1 MPIEIL
7 MPALSPTMTEGTLAK
22 WHVKEGDEIS
32 SGKVIAEIETD
43 KATMEVEA
51 VDEGKIGKILVKEG
65 SEGVAVNEVIAL
77 LLEEGE
83 DAKAIADWK
92 PKKKEA
98 PKEEK
103 AEEESADSDDKG
115 EKKEE
120 KKPAPAAGGVGLAKP
135 SFALPAHLTKGE
147 APVAAAARGASEN
160 VFASPLAKRL
170 AEQEGV
176 DLAKVQG
183 HGPNGRIVAQDVLD
197 AKAAGVGLG
206 AGVTKVIRNPSDYY
220 EVPVS
225 GMRKT
230 IAKRLTESKQW
241 VPHFYL
247 NVECHLDKLLEMRK
261 ELNGQAAADAG
272 KDAKP
277 AFKLSVNDFIIKAV
291 AMAMKKVP
299 ASNASWIDD
308 KVYQYNNIDISVAVA
323 IEGGLITPIVP
334 NADQK
339 SVIMISNEMKG
350 LAGRARAGK
359 LQPEE
364 YQGGGFS
371 ISNLGM
377 YGIKNFNA
385 IVNPPQACI
394 LAVGAGE
401 ERVVVKKGVMQPA
414 TVMDCTLS
422 VDHRVV
428 DGAVGAEFLSAFKHY
443 IESPSLLLV

>member
-22 WHVKEGDEIS
+22 WHIKEGDKVS

-51 VDEGKIGKILVKEG
+51 VDEGIVGKIFVKEG
-65 SEGVAVNEVIAL
+65 AEGVKVNELIAL
-77 LLEEGE
+77 LLADGE
-83 DAKAIADWK
+83 DKSAAESYK
-92 PKKKEA
+92 PKTAAA
-98 PKEEK
+98 PKQ
-103 AEEESADSDDKG
+103 
-115 EKKEE
+115 EE
-120 KKPAPAAGGVGLAKP
+120 KKADAAPATQASAPAAPVATASAAPAMAKP
-135 SFALPAHLTKGE
+135 SFSLPAGMKGGE
-147 APVAAAARGASEN
+147 AVSAATPHGGR
-160 VFASPLAKRL
+160 VTASPLAKRV

-176 DLAKVQG
+176 DLRFVQG
-183 HGPNGRIVAQDVLD
+183 SGPAGRILLADVLE
-197 AKAAGVGLG
+197 AKASGIGLG
-206 AGVTKVIRNPSDYY
+206 AGNTGRVMRNPVDYVQ
-220 EVPVS
+220 VPVS

-230 IAKRLTESKQW
+230 IARRLTESKQW

-247 NVECHLDKLLEMRK
+247 SMECQLDKLLEVRK
-261 ELNGQAAADAG
+261 ELNGEAVADAG
-272 KDAKP
+272 KEGKP

-291 AMAMKKVP
+291 GMAMRKVP

-308 KVYQYNNIDISVAVA
+308 AVYQYNNIDISVAVA
-323 IEGGLITPIVP
+323 IEGGLITPIVQ

-339 SVIMISNEMKG
+339 SVMVISNEMKD
-350 LAGRARAGK
+350 LAGRARGGK
-359 LQPEE
+359 LKPEE

-377 YGIKNFNA
+377 FGVKNFNA
-385 IVNPPQACI
+385 IINPPQACI

-401 ERVVVKKGVMQPA
+401 ERVIVKNGQMQVA

-428 DGAVGAEFLSAFKHY
+428 DGAVGAEFLAAFKRY